1 MWKYDKKYRGREKL
15 LRRKIMKLIKVLY
28 YGYKPHNHLDGA
40 KIDEAVEKLRKVTY
54 PRILNN

>member
-1 MWKYDKKYRGREKL
+1 
-15 LRRKIMKLIKVLY
+15 MKLIKVLY